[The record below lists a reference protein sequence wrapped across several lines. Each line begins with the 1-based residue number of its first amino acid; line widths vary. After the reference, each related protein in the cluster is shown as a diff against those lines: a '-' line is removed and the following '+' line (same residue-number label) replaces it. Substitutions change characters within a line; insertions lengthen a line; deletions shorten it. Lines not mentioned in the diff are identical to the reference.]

1 MNTDTLRAEKL
12 DIVVFIWKVVNERYI
27 CINQRTV
34 VQTGLLI
41 KLDNMGVLDRVYN
54 LLKDF
59 LFGRFIQICVG
70 KISS

>member
-1 MNTDTLRAEKL
+1 M
-12 DIVVFIWKVVNERYI
+12 NERYI